1 MDTEY
6 HMYQWIFDYAT
17 YCCSTS
23 HRYSISLRSGS
34 CGVHLHTLKL
44 ISCSRNIIE
53 LNEFWC
59 IILLKVAI
67 RGCDHKG
74 MDNPEQQYSVCL
86 NDTQLGRLNTS
97 FLPIQG
103 LNITSP
109 PPKPLVQGTMDPGFH
124 VVWSKLWPH
133 PP

>member
-1 MDTEY
+1 
-6 HMYQWIFDYAT
+6 MYQWIFDYAT

-44 ISCSRNIIE
+44 LYVQETS

-86 NDTQLGRLNTS
+86 NDKLGALIPAFFQSKASTLHHHHLNHWYKAQW
-97 FLPIQG
+97 IQAFM
-103 LNITSP
+103 LFDRNY
-109 PPKPLVQGTMDPGFH
+109 DPTLH
-124 VVWSKLWPH
+124 NVTADI
-133 PP
+133 